1 MMTSSPD
8 DPSVAQ
14 SQLADSV
21 QCASGPDDSA
31 ARLEESAANGVKD
44 DSDQGSAEL
53 RKPPATVHQ
62 FEKALRA
69 LGFGS
74 RQAKAIARSGFRP
87 AMAEPEAEREPDLS
101 TLLAALQR
109 RAAALKG

>member
-1 MMTSSPD
+1 MNDSPD
-8 DPSVAQ
+8 ELE

-31 ARLEESAANGVKD
+31 ARLEESAANGIKD
-44 DSDQGSAEL
+44 DSDAGSTEPL
-53 RKPPATVHQ
+53 RPPATVHQ

-87 AMAEPEAEREPDLS
+87 AMAEQEAERDSDDMQSLVV
-101 TLLAALQR
+101 ALQR
-109 RAAALKG
+109 RARAFER